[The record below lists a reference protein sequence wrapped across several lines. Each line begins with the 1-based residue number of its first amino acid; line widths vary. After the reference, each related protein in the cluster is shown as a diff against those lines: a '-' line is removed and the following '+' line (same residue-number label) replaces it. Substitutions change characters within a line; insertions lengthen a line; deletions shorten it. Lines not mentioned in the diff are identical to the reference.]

1 MDPEVM
7 AFLNRISRTI
17 GFTLLWMGLN
27 STLGIMLGY
36 AFVEAS
42 WQWYNYLYYF
52 FLLLSSAGYFFL
64 LYKIWKDPIDFSH

>member
-17 GFTLLWMGLN
+17 GFSLIWMGLN

-36 AFVEAS
+36 AFVAAD
-42 WQWYNYLYYF
+42 WQWFNYLYYI
-52 FLLLSSAGYFFL
+52 FLILSTVGYLFL

>member
-36 AFVEAS
+36 AFVEGE
-42 WQWYNYLYYF
+42 WHWFNYVYYL
-52 FLLLSSAGYFFL
+52 FLIISSTGYLFL
-64 LYKIWKDPIDFSH
+64 LYKIWKDPIGFTQ

>member
-36 AFVEAS
+36 AFVESA
-42 WQWYNYLYYF
+42 WQWYNYLYY
-52 FLLLSSAGYFFL
+52 LILILSSTGYLFL
-64 LYKIWKDPIDFSH
+64 LYTIWKDPIRFKH

>member
-27 STLGIMLGY
+27 STLGIMFGY
-36 AFVEAS
+36 AFVETS
-42 WQWYNYLYYF
+42 WQWYNYLYYTF
-52 FLLLSSAGYFFL
+52 FFISTTAYLFL
-64 LYKIWKDPIDFSH
+64 LYKIWKDPIHFKH

>member
-7 AFLNRISRTI
+7 AFLNRVSRTI

-42 WQWYNYLYYF
+42 WQWFNYLYYI
-52 FLLLSSAGYFFL
+52 FLMLSTGAYLFL
-64 LYKIWKDPIDFSH
+64 LYKTWKDPIGFSN

>member
-36 AFVEAS
+36 AFVETE
-42 WQWYNYLYYF
+42 WHWFNYLYYL
-52 FLLLSSAGYFFL
+52 FLMTSSAGYLFL
-64 LYKIWKDPIDFSH
+64 LYKIWKDPIGFNH

>member
-27 STLGIMLGY
+27 STLGIMFGY
-36 AFVEAS
+36 AFIEAN
-42 WQWYNYLYYF
+42 WEWYNYLYYC
-52 FLLLSSAGYFFL
+52 FLIVSTTSYLFL
-64 LYKIWKDPIDFSH
+64 LYKIWKDPIQFNR

>member
-17 GFTLLWMGLN
+17 GFTLVWMGLN
-27 STLGIMLGY
+27 STWGIMLGH
-36 AFVEAS
+36 AFVEVA

-52 FLLLSSAGYFFL
+52 FLILSSAGYLFL
-64 LYKIWKDPIDFSH
+64 LYKIWKDPIRFSR

>member
-27 STLGIMLGY
+27 STLGIMFGY
-36 AFVEAS
+36 AFVEVE
-42 WQWYNYLYYF
+42 WQWFNYLYYL
-52 FLLLSSAGYFFL
+52 FLILSTIGYLFL
-64 LYKIWKDPIDFSH
+64 LYKTWKTPIGFNH

>member
-17 GFTLLWMGLN
+17 GFTLVWMGLN

-36 AFVEAS
+36 AFVEAD
-42 WQWYNYLYYF
+42 WKWFNYLYYI
-52 FLLLSSAGYFFL
+52 FLMLSTGAYLFL
-64 LYKIWKDPIDFSH
+64 LYKTGKDPIGFSN

>member
-36 AFVEAS
+36 AFVEAV
-42 WQWYNYLYYF
+42 WQWFNYLYYI
-52 FLLLSSAGYFFL
+52 FLLISSVAYLFL
-64 LYKIWKDPIDFSH
+64 LYKIWKDPIGFNH

>member
-42 WQWYNYLYYF
+42 WQWFNYLYYI
-52 FLLLSSAGYFFL
+52 FLMLSTGAYLFL
-64 LYKIWKDPIDFSH
+64 LYKTWKDPIGFSN

>member
-27 STLGIMLGY
+27 STLGIMFGY
-36 AFVEAS
+36 AFVETS
-42 WQWYNYLYYF
+42 WQWYNYLYYTF
-52 FLLLSSAGYFFL
+52 FIISTAAYLFL
-64 LYKIWKDPIDFSH
+64 LYKIWKDPIQFKH

>member
-27 STLGIMLGY
+27 STLGIMFGY
-36 AFVEAS
+36 AFVEVE
-42 WQWYNYLYYF
+42 WKWFNYLYYI
-52 FLLLSSAGYFFL
+52 FLFLSTIGYLFL
-64 LYKIWKDPIDFSH
+64 LYKIWKNPIVFNH

>member
-27 STLGIMLGY
+27 STLGIMFGY
-36 AFVEAS
+36 AFVETS
-42 WQWYNYLYYF
+42 WQWYNFLYF
-52 FLLLSSAGYFFL
+52 TFLFISSAVYLFL
-64 LYKIWKDPIDFSH
+64 LYKIWKDPIRFKH

>member
-17 GFTLLWMGLN
+17 GFTLLWMGLH

-36 AFVEAS
+36 AFVEGD
-42 WQWYNYLYYF
+42 WQWFNYVYYL
-52 FLLLSSAGYFFL
+52 FLLLSSTGYLYL
-64 LYKIWKDPIDFSH
+64 LYAIWKDPIGFKH

>member
-27 STLGIMLGY
+27 STLGIMFGY
-36 AFVEAS
+36 AFVEAH
-42 WQWYNYLYYF
+42 WEWYNYLYYC
-52 FLLLSSAGYFFL
+52 FLIASTASYLFL
-64 LYKIWKDPIDFSH
+64 LYKIWKDPIQFNR

>member
-17 GFTLLWMGLN
+17 GFTLVWMGLN

-36 AFVEAS
+36 AFVEAD
-42 WQWYNYLYYF
+42 WQWFNYLYYV
-52 FLLLSSAGYFFL
+52 FLILSTGAVSYTHL
-64 LYKIWKDPIDFSH
+64 TLPTNREV

>member
-27 STLGIMLGY
+27 STLGIMFGY
-36 AFVEAS
+36 AFVDTN
-42 WQWYNYLYYF
+42 WQWYNYLYYTF
-52 FLLLSSAGYFFL
+52 FIISSATYLFL
-64 LYKIWKDPIDFSH
+64 LYKIWKDPIQFNH